1 MAQAPLTDA
10 NSDNPRIA
18 RDADLT
24 AWLNQ
29 DADTRSA
36 LAADIGA
43 NKNGANNGS
52 AQKTASKSAAMFEM
66 LYQQLRNL
74 AHSQMRHERMEHT
87 LSATGLAHEAWFRMA
102 QLEQIAWQDRN
113 HFMAVSATVM
123 RRILLDHAIA
133 KRAQKRD
140 APIEN
145 LTVTALGQIGMPV
158 DSDIEKIHHAIL
170 ALEAV
175 DMRAAKVVEMR
186 FFAGFEN
193 EEVAAALGISLA
205 TVKRDWVVA
214 RAWLHRELMS

>member
-1 MAQAPLTDA
+1 MAQFPLADA
-10 NSDNPRIA
+10 NKDNSRIA

-24 AWLNQ
+24 EWLNQ
-29 DADTRSA
+29 DADSRSA
-36 LAADIGA
+36 LAAESGMR
-43 NKNGANNGS
+43 KSG
-52 AQKTASKSAAMFEM
+52 ASKSAAMFEM

-74 AHSQMRHERMEHT
+74 AHSQMRHERAEHT

-140 APIEN
+140 MPLEN
-145 LTVTALGQIGMPV
+145 LTLTALGQIGMPV
-158 DSDIEKIHHAIL
+158 DTDIEKIHHAVL

-193 EEVAAALGISLA
+193 EEVAEALGISLA

-214 RAWLHRELMS
+214 RAWLHRELMSS